1 MRGYFSPVL
10 KFIILATFVA
20 AATAAVLPSHYPST
34 QASPLP
40 SLSHE
45 PDQLIDTVFTEPE
58 LEIDPE
64 VPRSNYIPPDAPIL
78 DEHQV
83 PVEPE
88 TNELE
93 LTAELEAHEV
103 DVPLVPEAAVN
114 PLTVDSVTPSSFY
127 VPPPTSV
134 SH

>member
-1 MRGYFSPVL
+1 MSYFHGFKIQSDLLRWV
-10 KFIILATFVA
+10 K
-20 AATAAVLPSHYPST
+20 
-34 QASPLP
+34 
-40 SLSHE
+40 
-45 PDQLIDTVFTEPE
+45 
-58 LEIDPE
+58 
-64 VPRSNYIPPDAPIL
+64 NPDAPIL